1 MACFEAELK
10 KRYVVFP
17 PSSANSIGFTTKLK
31 GALGKAKIKQIL
43 TPRFKVVGSLIEKLP
58 ALIENDPAFA
68 REIHEAG
75 EKANMLKGDSASKL
89 ISEGLKKIRDEG
101 WLQTGSL
108 KLSAENLSNACFP
121 ISETF

>member
-1 MACFEAELK
+1 
-10 KRYVVFP
+10 
-17 PSSANSIGFTTKLK
+17 
-31 GALGKAKIKQIL
+31 
-43 TPRFKVVGSLIEKLP
+43 VVGSLIEKLP